1 MARPERCDQSPSTG
15 TTTKHRSRLFF
26 YGSEQAAL
34 ASTSDTVQR
43 LVAGAPAA
51 LMPLGGTTTVQLQSG
66 KAVVVPPCATGAPAA
81 PGVAPCLRSGNDCE
95 SGDAPVL
102 LMTGCFG
109 HAHLL
114 ALPND
119 LLIQILVLLSGL
131 RLRAVLRKQPKT
143 SPAARYPAG
152 HCDLYGFTIGHAL
165 AAAGACCKA
174 FADCVHEAATII
186 AGGHGWR
193 LPVVGGA
200 LMHLSKLEQDT
211 QRVRFFLR
219 DRSVP
224 CWSTAQTQFFV
235 SWTLEI
241 WPGFIGALL
250 IDPQVR
256 LQHTLEL
263 GEFLINTGMGVR
275 SDYTTAELGERTNL
289 VMNNKLMTVVFEL
302 LARLMA
308 QASTPLNASWL
319 AARVFPLI
327 KEHMVKVPPG
337 FYAENSEKIKKASM
351 VRLLG
356 YIEPSVLRSHREV
369 FEWLQTE
376 LNRAAKEASPIG
388 RGSLLRLVEGDT
400 RRARG

>member
-1 MARPERCDQSPSTG
+1 MVRPERCDQSPSTG
-15 TTTKHRSRLFF
+15 TTTKHRSRHFF

-34 ASTSDTVQR
+34 TSTSDTVQR
-43 LVAGAPAA
+43 LVAGSPAA
-51 LMPLGGTTTVQLQSG
+51 RMPLGGTTAVQLQSG
-66 KAVVVPPCATGAPAA
+66 NEVVVPPSATGAPVA
-81 PGVAPCLRSGNDCE
+81 PGVAPCLRSGHDCE

-109 HAHLL
+109 HAHFL

-119 LLIQILVLLSGL
+119 LLVKILALLSGL
-131 RLRAVLRKQPKT
+131 RLRAVLWKQPKT
-143 SPAARYPAG
+143 SPAAHPAG
-152 HCDLYGFTIGHAL
+152 HCDLYGLTIGHAL

-174 FADCVHEAATII
+174 FAACVHEAATIV
-186 AGGHGWR
+186 ADGHGWR

-200 LMHLSKLEQDT
+200 PMHLSKLEQDT

-224 CWSTAQTQFFV
+224 CWSIAQNQFFV
-235 SWTLEI
+235 SWALEI
-241 WPGFIGALL
+241 PPGFIGALL

-263 GEFLINTGMGVR
+263 GEFLINMGMGVR
-275 SDYTTAELGERTNL
+275 SDHTFYEPKITL
-289 VMNNKLMTVVFEL
+289 VFEL
-302 LARLMA
+302 LSRLMA

-319 AARVFPLI
+319 AARVFPLV
-327 KEHMVKVPPG
+327 KEHMVGTPFGLPA
-337 FYAENSEKIKKASM
+337 YQAEKLKKASM

-369 FEWLQTE
+369 FGWLKTE
-376 LNRAAKEASPIG
+376 LNRAAKDTSP
-388 RGSLLRLVEGDT
+388 RGCLLPEDALRHGL
-400 RRARG
+400 